1 MVNNKNV
8 INFEASSIQPMKIS
22 KERKDLEK
30 DLIFYLRYIK
40 AISPDSRE
48 KFDLIIQEIVE
59 KLKKM

>member
-1 MVNNKNV
+1 
-8 INFEASSIQPMKIS
+8 MKIS

-59 KLKKM
+59 KLKKNVTLKENNKTSL

>member
-1 MVNNKNV
+1 
-8 INFEASSIQPMKIS
+8 MKIS

-59 KLKKM
+59 KFKKNVTLKENNKTSL

>member
-1 MVNNKNV
+1 
-8 INFEASSIQPMKIS
+8 MKIS

-40 AISPDSRE
+40 SISPESRE
-48 KFDLIIQEIVE
+48 KFDLIIKEIVE

>member
-1 MVNNKNV
+1 
-8 INFEASSIQPMKIS
+8 MKIS

>member
-8 INFEASSIQPMKIS
+8 INFETSSIQPMKIS

>member
-1 MVNNKNV
+1 
-8 INFEASSIQPMKIS
+8 MKIS

-40 AISPDSRE
+40 AISPNSRE

-59 KLKKM
+59 KLKKNVTQNENNKTSL